1 MRHAPCPAAGRP
13 SGFAVMVILKRILT
27 DRRILLMAGIGGL
40 MAILAGWIAW
50 KMGVNAE
57 VLKGWWGTVETF
69 LKANPAW
76 LFLAIVVLPGFP
88 VPASALMILAGTVW
102 KERPLMACAI
112 CLTGMALNMSWTY
125 WVAAKP
131 ARGLVERFL
140 ARGTFRLPELP
151 KGDQMQ
157 VILLMRLT
165 PGIPLFFQN
174 YLLGFLRVPF
184 LPYLAVSLCC
194 TGVIA
199 IGVLLSSA
207 GVADGNLKPVIS
219 GVALIALG
227 VVVVRMLRK
236 KVRVKTEKLKS

>member
-1 MRHAPCPAAGRP
+1 MQLLKLILSDRRFHRLAGLGVLAAAG
-13 SGFAVMVILKRILT
+13 L
-27 DRRILLMAGIGGL
+27 GL
-40 MAILAGWIAW
+40 AAW
-50 KMGVNAE
+50 KSGVDLADLG
-57 VLKGWWGTVETF
+57 VWRKSTQAF
-69 LKANPAW
+69 LENHPVW

-102 KERPLMACAI
+102 KDQPAMACVI

-131 ARGLVERFL
+131 ARGLVERYL
-140 ARGTFRLPELP
+140 VRSTIRLPELP
-151 KGDQMQ
+151 KGEHMQ
-157 VILLMRLT
+157 IILLMRLT

-184 LPYLAVSLCC
+184 LPYLLVSLCC
-194 TGVIA
+194 TGMIA

-207 GVADGNLKPVIS
+207 GVADGNLKPAIS

-227 VVVVRMLRK
+227 VVVVRMLR
-236 KVRVKTEKLKS
+236 RKLGSKR

>member
-1 MRHAPCPAAGRP
+1 MQW
-13 SGFAVMVILKRILT
+13 MKRILS
-27 DRRILLMAGIGGL
+27 DRRFQTMAVVGLLGMVGCGFVAWRAGVD
-40 MAILAGWIAW
+40 LATLLAW
-50 KMGVNAE
+50 WEAAQD
-57 VLKGWWGTVETF
+57 F
-69 LKANPAW
+69 LGRHPVW

-140 ARGTFRLPELP
+140 ARGTIRLPELP
-151 KGDQMQ
+151 KGERMQ
-157 VILLMRLT
+157 IILLMRLT

-184 LPYLAVSLCC
+184 LAYLVVSLGC
-194 TGVIA
+194 TGMIA
-199 IGVLLSSA
+199 VGVVLSSA
-207 GVADGNLKPVIS
+207 GVADGNLKPLIT
-219 GVALIALG
+219 GVALIVVG
-227 VVVVRMLRK
+227 VVVVQMLRQ
-236 KVRVKTEKLKS
+236 RLKR